1 MTHLRF
7 ILVDDMGTIRRVAT
21 RGEADALLAS
31 RPDWRL
37 VVEPRKPKQ
46 TIDLSALADAPF

>member
-7 ILVDDMGTIRRVAT
+7 VLVDDDGPIRRVAT
-21 RGEADALLAS
+21 RSEADELLAN

-37 VVEPRKPKQ
+37 IVEPRRSQ
-46 TIDLSALADAPF
+46 RRVDVSALADAPF